1 MSSLAWAA
9 GQLAAGSPTPAG
21 QGIPPADNPTL
32 LDFGHDPWW
41 MILLK
46 VGFIFLFLLLMT
58 IFMIWFERRVIGRM
72 QTRPGPNRAGPF
84 GLLQPIADALKL
96 PLKEDIIPLGVDRI
110 LFILAP
116 IIAAAPAFV
125 AFSIIPF
132 GPIVSIFH
140 HRTPLQLADL
150 PVAVLLVLAMS
161 SIGVYGIVLA
171 GWSSSSPYSL
181 LGGLRSSAQVI
192 SYEIAMALSF
202 VAVFLY
208 AGSLSTTAIVSAQA
222 TGGTFHLFG
231 VIWHYPSWFAILL
244 IPSFVIYLTTMVG
257 ETNRLPFDLPEGEGE
272 IVGGFHTEYSSMK
285 FAMFYL
291 AEYINMTTVAGL
303 AVTLFLGGWR
313 APWPLSVWAGA
324 NSGWWPLLWFVIK
337 VLILLFCFVWL
348 RGTLARIR
356 YDQLM
361 TLGWKVLIP
370 GSLVWILMIA
380 TIRVWRRQGASTG
393 LYIVG
398 GLVLLLFLG
407 LVWVWETGA
416 EKRRARL
423 RPPAEE
429 PGGAAGRAAA
439 GLPAAGQPAPG
450 PGFPV
455 PPLDLPHYHGVGVV
469 PAGQP
474 DEPRTLLDTGMTSN
488 GKEVTGA

>member
-9 GQLAAGSPTPAG
+9 ARLAAGSPTSAG
-21 QGIPPADNPTL
+21 HGIPPADNPTL
-32 LDFGHDPWW
+32 ASFGHDPWW
-41 MILLK
+41 MIILK
-46 VGFIFLFLLLMT
+46 VAFIFVFLLLMT
-58 IFMIWFERRVIGRM
+58 MFLIWAERRVIGRM

-96 PLKEDIIPLGVDRI
+96 PLKEDIIPLGVDKI

-125 AFSIIPF
+125 SFAIIPF

-208 AGSLSTTAIVSAQA
+208 TGSLSTTAIVSAQA

-231 VIWHYPSWFAILL
+231 VTWHYPSWFAILL
-244 IPSFVIYLTTMVG
+244 IPSFVIYLITMVG

-313 APWPLSVWAGA
+313 APWPLSVWPGA
-324 NSGWWPLLWFVIK
+324 NSGWWPLLWFLIK
-337 VLILLFCFVWL
+337 ILILLFCFIWL
-348 RGTLARIR
+348 RGTLPRIR

-361 TLGWKVLIP
+361 TLGWKILIP

-380 TIRVWRRQGASTG
+380 TIRVWRRQGGSTG
-393 LYIVG
+393 IYIVG

-407 LVWVWETGA
+407 IVWVWEAGA
-416 EKRRARL
+416 ERRRARL
-423 RPPAEE
+423 QPPAEE
-429 PGGAAGRAAA
+429 PGGAPGHAEAGEPVA
-439 GLPAAGQPAPG
+439 GP

-455 PPLDLPHYHGVGVV
+455 PPLDLPHYHGVGVA

-474 DEPRTLLDTGMTSN
+474 DAPRTLLDAGMTGN